1 MARSADGHSPIA
13 EEEAARAPSGKI
25 VAATAAAT
33 ATGALACAACCVLPF
48 AFPAVAIAGT
58 GSIIAWLVGAQ
69 GWTMGIAL
77 IAVAGGWI
85 WVGSQSLR
93 HKARPA
99 MSTLGAMGAASVLL
113 ALAAVWPM
121 VEPILI
127 ELLIS

>member
-1 MARSADGHSPIA
+1 MTRNADDLSPIA
-13 EEEAARAPSGKI
+13 EDRAARVPGGRI

-33 ATGALACAACCVLPF
+33 ATGASACGVCCVLPF
-48 AFPAVAIAGT
+48 ALPAVAMAGA
-58 GSIIAWLVGAQ
+58 GGVIAWLVGAQ
-69 GWTMGIAL
+69 GWMMDLAL

-85 WVGSQSLR
+85 WVGWQSLR

-99 MSTLGAMGAASVLL
+99 TSTLGAMAGATLLL

-121 VEPILI
+121 IEPIVV